1 MTTRKIITTCGAV
14 LVAAGALTGAA
25 ALSAVPS
32 SGAGTPVNI
41 VSHDKL
47 TAMPKPTVLIDT
59 GVVSGTPVGSGTIEL
74 TYVLRP
80 RQNSAAT
87 TFTIR
92 NGKGTVSGACDST
105 YSTSNAQ
112 ILMSGTC
119 TLLRGTRAY
128 KGISSTPLQVTAD
141 HNLITLKVL
150 VTMQG
155 RASYAR

>member
-1 MTTRKIITTCGAV
+1 MRARTRVTAGA
-14 LVAAGALTGAA
+14 LALIAAGAVAGPS

-32 SGAGTPVNI
+32 SGAGTSVNI

-47 TAMPKPTVLIDT
+47 TAMPKPNVLIDT
-59 GVVSGTPVGSGTIEL
+59 GTVSGTPVGSGLIEL

-80 RQNSAAT
+80 RQNMAAT

-92 NGKGTVSGACDST
+92 NGKGTVSGACEST
-105 YSTSNAQ
+105 YSASNAQ
-112 ILMSGTC
+112 ILMTGAC

-128 KGISSTPLQVTAD
+128 KGITSTPLAFTAD

-150 VTMQG
+150 VTMRG
-155 RASYAR
+155 RASYTK